1 MTIVVLIILAGI
13 SIGAIVGDNGI
24 ISKSKEAKEEAGKM
38 QNSTAQDRDSLYGE
52 LVGAK
57 NQYEESGTVGL
68 DLQLEK
74 KTDTSIIATANATD
88 TKSEIISYTFYIRKI
103 TENDSAYVTIKKS
116 NKLTKAVTCSNL
128 EKDMGY
134 KVKVVAMDKDGV
146 SKTAEKNIVLGE
158 AIKISVVPISG
169 PDSYPSTVMVTA
181 TSVVSNMDYIELPN
195 GEKIEAKNGKFKLKT
210 TYNSTKNG
218 PIVFTAYD
226 KEGNAGQLE
235 YMEQNVINFET
246 EWTFAEETTI
256 TVPVGGTVD
265 VYIDYGDGTKEN
277 VTTANPTHAYSAGTY
292 VMKISGKCD
301 KFSYNISTRDYLTG
315 LKKWGCLNNSYYG
328 FGDFIGGGVYN
339 AKNMVG
345 SIPAT
350 HDKSFQKITTFSET
364 FLNCTGLTGNIPEAL
379 FANCPN
385 VTNFEYTFLCCSGL
399 TGSIPEGLFAS
410 CPNVTSFGKTFE
422 ECKGLTGSIPEGLF
436 SNCPNVTNFDNTF
449 SDCSVLTG
457 SAPEL
462 WKRTNVTKYSEC
474 FERCTNLDNYSDIPD
489 NWR

>member
-1 MTIVVLIILAGI
+1 MHSYRIYKLNNFNDRENKNRTKNENGITLIALIVTIVVLIILAGI

-52 LVGAK
+52 LVGEK

-74 KTDTSIIATANATD
+74 QTDTSIIATANATD

-116 NKLTKAVTCSNL
+116 DKLTKAVTCSNL

-158 AIKISVVPISG
+158 AIKISVTPISG

-195 GEKIEAKNGKFKLKT
+195 GEKIEAKNGKFKLNT

-256 TVPVGGTVD
+256 TVPVTGTVD
-265 VYIDYGDGTKEN
+265 VIMAMEQR
-277 VTTANPTHAYSAGTY
+277 
-292 VMKISGKCD
+292 KI
-301 KFSYNISTRDYLTG
+301 
-315 LKKWGCLNNSYYG
+315 
-328 FGDFIGGGVYN
+328 
-339 AKNMVG
+339 
-345 SIPAT
+345 
-350 HDKSFQKITTFSET
+350 
-364 FLNCTGLTGNIPEAL
+364 
-379 FANCPN
+379 
-385 VTNFEYTFLCCSGL
+385 
-399 TGSIPEGLFAS
+399 
-410 CPNVTSFGKTFE
+410 
-422 ECKGLTGSIPEGLF
+422 
-436 SNCPNVTNFDNTF
+436 
-449 SDCSVLTG
+449 
-457 SAPEL
+457 
-462 WKRTNVTKYSEC
+462 
-474 FERCTNLDNYSDIPD
+474 
-489 NWR
+489 

>member
-13 SIGAIVGDNGI
+13 SIRAIVGDNGI

-52 LVGAK
+52 LVGEK

-68 DLQLEK
+68 NLQLEK
-74 KTDTSIIATANATD
+74 QTDTSIIATANATD

-116 NKLTKAVTCSNL
+116 DKLTKAVTCSNL

-256 TVPVGGTVD
+256 TVPVTGTVD
-265 VYIDYGDGTKEN
+265 VYIY
-277 VTTANPTHAYSAGTY
+277 
-292 VMKISGKCD
+292 IL
-301 KFSYNISTRDYLTG
+301 R
-315 LKKWGCLNNSYYG
+315 
-328 FGDFIGGGVYN
+328 
-339 AKNMVG
+339 
-345 SIPAT
+345 
-350 HDKSFQKITTFSET
+350 
-364 FLNCTGLTGNIPEAL
+364 
-379 FANCPN
+379 
-385 VTNFEYTFLCCSGL
+385 
-399 TGSIPEGLFAS
+399 
-410 CPNVTSFGKTFE
+410 
-422 ECKGLTGSIPEGLF
+422 
-436 SNCPNVTNFDNTF
+436 
-449 SDCSVLTG
+449 
-457 SAPEL
+457 
-462 WKRTNVTKYSEC
+462 
-474 FERCTNLDNYSDIPD
+474 
-489 NWR
+489 

>member
-52 LVGAK
+52 LVGEK

-74 KTDTSIIATANATD
+74 QTDTSIIATANATD

-116 NKLTKAVTCSNL
+116 DKLTKAVTCSNL

-256 TVPVGGTVD
+256 TVPVTGTVD

-277 VTTANPTHAYSAGTY
+277 ITTANPTHTY
-292 VMKISGKCD
+292 QNEGKYIMKISGKCD

-345 SIPAT
+345 SIPAP

-385 VTNFEYTFLCCSGL
+385 VTNF
-399 TGSIPEGLFAS
+399 
-410 CPNVTSFGKTFE
+410 
-422 ECKGLTGSIPEGLF
+422 
-436 SNCPNVTNFDNTF
+436 DNTF
-449 SDCSVLTG
+449 SDCSGLTG

-489 NWR
+489 NWK